1 MRSYEWTQI
10 RGALILIFLHPTPFG
25 RIHLRNVQTC
35 SNLQNLCHPFIACW
49 VRIKT
54 MANLRYPAKKK
65 KLSW

>member
-10 RGALILIFLHPTPFG
+10 RGALILIFLHPTPIG
-25 RIHLRNVQTC
+25 RKHMR
-35 SNLQNLCHPFIACW
+35 NLQNLCHPFIACW

-65 KLSW
+65 NLAGERK